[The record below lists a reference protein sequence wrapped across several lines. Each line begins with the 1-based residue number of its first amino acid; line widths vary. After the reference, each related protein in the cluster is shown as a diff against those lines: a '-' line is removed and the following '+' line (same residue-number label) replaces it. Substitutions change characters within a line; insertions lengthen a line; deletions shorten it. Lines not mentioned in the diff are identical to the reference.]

1 MGNECSS
8 CGNVC
13 KKDSSDTQE
22 ILDDAKTLT
31 NVTNQLA
38 QE

>member
-13 KKDSSDTQE
+13 KKDGTGTDQQE
-22 ILDDAKTLT
+22 ILDEAKTS
-31 NVTNQLA
+31 
-38 QE
+38 